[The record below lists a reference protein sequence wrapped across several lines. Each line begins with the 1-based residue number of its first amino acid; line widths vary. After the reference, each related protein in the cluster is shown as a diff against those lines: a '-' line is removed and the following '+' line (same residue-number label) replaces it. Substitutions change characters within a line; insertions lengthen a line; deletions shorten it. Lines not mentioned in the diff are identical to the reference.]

1 MVMAM
6 KVDERKKQMAL
17 LQRSRSEIAHATR
30 EVVASFK
37 RLGIDAYVN
46 IPDIKEKLA
55 YILIPNSEIV
65 NFMIRKIASY
75 LKKIDKSIS
84 IKGGII
90 DEFVAIKAICTEK
103 DVDLSDIDNS
113 TRKFVEELKSYNI
126 TSSVNITKDDYLVI
140 NVLVNYIDVSNY
152 LGRESSKAVKQK
164 GLKVGIASYVDSDVF
179 VVRIT
184 PR

>member
-1 MVMAM
+1 M

-90 DEFVAIKAICTEK
+90 DEFVAIKAICTDK
-103 DVDLSDIDNS
+103 VDLGNVNS
-113 TRKFVEELKSYNI
+113 EVSKFIEELKKNQI
-126 TSSVNITKDDYLVI
+126 TSSVSVTSDDYTVV

>member
-1 MVMAM
+1 M
-6 KVDERKKQMAL
+6 KAEERKKQMTL

-30 EVVASFK
+30 EVVANFK
-37 RLGIDAYVN
+37 RLGIDAYVS

-65 NFMIRKIASY
+65 NFMIGKIASY
-75 LKKIDKSIS
+75 LKKIDRNIS

-103 DVDLSDIDNS
+103 DVDFSNVDNS
-113 TRKFVEELKSYNI
+113 IHKFVEELKSYSIN
-126 TSSVNITKDDYLVI
+126 SSVNITKDDYLVI
-140 NVLVNYIDVSNY
+140 NVLVNYIDISNY
-152 LGRESSKAVKQK
+152 LGRETSKSIKQK
-164 GLKVGIASYVDSDVF
+164 GLKVGIASYVDRDVF